1 MTVTQYSLSDV
12 LPFNHL
18 DDSSFSLA
26 LYELQNGPVHFDPDR
41 FSSLRYNP
49 IFSNSNASLTQS
61 GSLDPDINFN
71 AVETPCDYFIEN
83 QFNEMLRRENYSDAD
98 FSFLHL
104 NIRSLP
110 HNLVKLTD
118 YLSCLNIKFSVIGI
132 SETWLNDSFHSVDIS
147 GFKFFF
153 LFQISLSIAYG
164 VVPDQMKIARMVPL
178 FKADDQS
185 LFTNYRPISVLP
197 SFSKFL
203 ERIIYNRLYDYLT
216 NLHILCDNQ
225 FGFRK
230 NYSTTLALID
240 LHEKFHLLL
249 IVVN

>member
-71 AVETPCDYFIEN
+71 ADETPCDYFIEN

-98 FSFLHL
+98 FSLLHL
-104 NIRSLP
+104 NIHSLP
-110 HNLVKLTD
+110 HNLEHLSD
-118 YLSCLNIKFSVIGI
+118 YISCLNIKFSVIGI
-132 SETWLNDSFHSVDIS
+132 SETWRNGSSHSVDIN
-147 GFKFFF
+147 GFKF
-153 LFQISLSIAYG
+153 QSTG
-164 VVPDQMKIARMVPL
+164 KIE
-178 FKADDQS
+178 
-185 LFTNYRPISVLP
+185 
-197 SFSKFL
+197 L
-203 ERIIYNRLYDYLT
+203 EV
-216 NLHILCDNQ
+216 
-225 FGFRK
+225 G
-230 NYSTTLALID
+230 
-240 LHEKFHLLL
+240 
-249 IVVN
+249 

>member
-1 MTVTQYSLSDV
+1 MVKLDKFITVTQYSLSDV

-132 SETWLNDSFHSVDIS
+132 SETWLNDSSHSVDIS
-147 GFKFFF
+147 GFKF
-153 LFQISLSIAYG
+153 LL
-164 VVPDQMKIARMVPL
+164 
-178 FKADDQS
+178 
-185 LFTNYRPISVLP
+185 
-197 SFSKFL
+197 SFSNFFIDRFWRCTRSN
-203 ERIIYNRLYDYLT
+203 ENSSY
-216 NLHILCDNQ
+216 
-225 FGFRK
+225 G
-230 NYSTTLALID
+230 TT
-240 LHEKFHLLL
+240 
-249 IVVN
+249 V